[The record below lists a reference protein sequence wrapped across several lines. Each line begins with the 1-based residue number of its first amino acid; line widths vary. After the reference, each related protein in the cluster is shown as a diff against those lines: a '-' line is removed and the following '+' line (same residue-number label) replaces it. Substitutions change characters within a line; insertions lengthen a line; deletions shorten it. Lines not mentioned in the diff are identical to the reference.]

1 MIFSMTGNVDRKTI
15 DMISFQIK
23 NDGQSVVDHPDRER
37 SDQMDFGLSLDLL
50 QKIWWGATDGRVED
64 ATCWPF
70 FSVCIKDS

>member
-50 QKIWWGATDGRVED
+50 
-64 ATCWPF
+64 
-70 FSVCIKDS
+70 